1 MAAQRKTGYRK
12 QRGFKSSSITGAPT
26 GRRFRHLY
34 RWRKRAEDPDAAER
48 VARRRQAF
56 LAPAPPLHRVSV
68 EALKRPLPKPT
79 EAAYVEARLIEA
91 LTEARLA
98 LEFLERGITR
108 NAAGKAFQAWEALLA
123 ALLRLEKLKAAAK
136 SG

>member
-1 MAAQRKTGYRK
+1 
-12 QRGFKSSSITGAPT
+12 
-26 GRRFRHLY
+26 
-34 RWRKRAEDPDAAER
+34 
-48 VARRRQAF
+48 
-56 LAPAPPLHRVSV
+56 VSV

-123 ALLRLEKLKAAAK
+123 ALPRLEKLKAAAK